1 MEPATRERTNS
12 SSKARK
18 LSKVF
23 DNPTHEDAVLEG
35 LGYQQGMLVNLNWKI
50 VSIDT
55 SLELR
60 RSFGLIGMIGFS
72 FSIVTWYVNATSI
85 FGKLHKLTYL

>member
-23 DNPTHEDAVLEG
+23 DNITHEDAVLEG
-35 LGYQQGMLVNLNWKI
+35 LGYQQRMLVHLK
-50 VSIDT
+50 
-55 SLELR
+55 LENR
-60 RSFGLIGMIGFS
+60 E
-72 FSIVTWYVNATSI
+72 
-85 FGKLHKLTYL
+85 H